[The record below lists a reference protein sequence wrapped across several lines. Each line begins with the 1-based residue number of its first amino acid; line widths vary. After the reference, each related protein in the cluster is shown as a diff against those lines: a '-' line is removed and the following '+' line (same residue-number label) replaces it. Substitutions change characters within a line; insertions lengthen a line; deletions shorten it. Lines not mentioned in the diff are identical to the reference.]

1 MFVDNVEIFIQ
12 SGSGGAGAVSF
23 RREKYVLQGG
33 PDGGDGGRGGDV
45 YALVDKNTNTLAKF
59 RGRKRYVAQD
69 GAQGSARNCQGRSG
83 EDIIIKIPPG
93 TQIIDA
99 QTKLVLFDLLYDG
112 QKVKILQ
119 GGKGGK
125 GNTRFKSS
133 TNQRPNYA
141 QKGISGKCLKVILE
155 LKLIADVALVGFPN
169 TGKSSLISRLT
180 NSKPKIANYEFS
192 TIVPNLG
199 VVDVFDFFSY
209 TMADIPGLI
218 QGASEGKGLGLQ
230 FLRHIERTKILLFL
244 LDVSKMIDFSNPLES
259 NNSLYSANALES
271 EYNSSYVNTSINEQS
286 LVRQFEILFNEL
298 RQYSKFLANKPYAIA
313 LSKSDL
319 VIFESFAHSHFH
331 FDFNEYNIGGLQTMA
346 YISPSLVHYM
356 EYGYVDFGVN
366 LSNDNFRID
375 LENENVNDIGY
386 VDSKHIESTFQRS
399 TIQELE
405 LDSSYKD
412 FNVVDK
418 PLFILPISSVSG
430 LNLDSL
436 KTLLAIALK
445 SSLIPSKDS

>member
-1 MFVDNVEIFIQ
+1 MFVDNVGIFIQ

-59 RGRKRYVAQD
+59 RGGKRYVAQD
-69 GAQGSARNCQGRSG
+69 GAQGGARNCHGRSG
-83 EDIIIKIPPG
+83 DDIIIKIPPG

-125 GNTRFKSS
+125 GNARFKSS

-169 TGKSSLISRLT
+169 AGKSSLISRLT

-209 TMADIPGLI
+209 TIADIPGLI

-244 LDVSKMIDFSNPLES
+244 LDVSKMIDFSN
-259 NNSLYSANALES
+259 SLDSANALES
-271 EYNSSYVNTSINEQS
+271 EYNSSYVNAPINEQS

-331 FDFNEYNIGGLQTMA
+331 FDFNEYNIGGLQTRA

-375 LENENVNDIGY
+375 LENENVNNMDY

-412 FNVVDK
+412 SNVVDK
-418 PLFILPISSVSG
+418 PLFILPISCVSG

-436 KTLLAIALK
+436 KTLLAITLQ
-445 SSLIPSKDS
+445 SSLILSKDS